1 MQYISKMTNILML
14 SGKKLKAE
22 KILKKSFEIIHN
34 RYKKDPTLT
43 FNKAVENVKPSFEMR
58 SIRVA
63 GRTQQIPFPMKEN
76 KQIGLAL
83 KWIVAAVK
91 GTNKS
96 QIFESLAFEIHEASM
111 GKGSA
116 IKKRDLLHKS
126 AESNRAFAH
135 FRWS

>member
-1 MQYISKMTNILML
+1 
-14 SGKKLKAE
+14 
-22 KILKKSFEIIHN
+22 
-34 RYKKDPTLT
+34 
-43 FNKAVENVKPSFEMR
+43 
-58 SIRVA
+58 
-63 GRTQQIPFPMKEN
+63 MKEN

-96 QIFESLAFEIHEASM
+96 QIFESLAFEIHEASL
-111 GKGSA
+111 GKGLA